1 VGNVRVPSKSLN
13 NVTFRD
19 DDTIIAAYEE
29 AAAA

>member
-1 VGNVRVPSKSLN
+1 VRDQLGLRHSLN

-19 DDTIIAAYEE
+19 DDIIIAAYEE